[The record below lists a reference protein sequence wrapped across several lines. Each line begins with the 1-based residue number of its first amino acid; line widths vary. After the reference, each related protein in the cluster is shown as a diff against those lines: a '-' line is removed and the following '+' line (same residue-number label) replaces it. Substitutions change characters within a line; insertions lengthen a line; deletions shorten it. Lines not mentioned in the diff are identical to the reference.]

1 MVVAEQPVDDLPA
14 YVERLAFGA
23 RQASYVVAR
32 LNGQRRTDALR
43 AIAAGLRGESSTI
56 AAANERDMRHARESG
71 IGDALLDRLR
81 LDASRIEKMAEAV
94 EEVAGQPDPIGETL
108 SAHVR
113 PDGLRIEKRRV
124 PLGVVAV
131 IYEARPNVTA
141 DAAALCLKSGNACI
155 LRGGRESFHSN
166 AAIGQVIGDSLERS
180 GLVREAVQIVG
191 TTDRALVP
199 LLLKQN
205 QYIDLVVPRGGEG
218 LIRTVVEQSTIP
230 VIKHYAGNCHVY
242 VHEKCPY
249 DRAEAIV
256 LNAKLQRPAVCNAA
270 ETILF
275 DASIAERFLPSIARK
290 LGEAGCEIRG
300 CARTIKLLDGVK
312 QATEQDWYTEYLDL
326 VVAVKIVDGL
336 DEAIAHINKYGSGHT
351 DAILTD
357 SVAAAQRFVEGV
369 DSANTMVNC
378 STRLSDGGVYGLG
391 AEIGISTDKL
401 HARGP
406 MGASDLTTYK
416 YVVTGDGHT
425 R

>member
-14 YVERLAFGA
+14 YVERLALGA
-23 RQASYVVAR
+23 RQASYVVAT

-43 AIAAGLRGESSTI
+43 AIAAGLRAESSTI
-56 AAANERDMRHARESG
+56 ATANERDMRQARESG
-71 IGDALLDRLR
+71 IGDAMLDRLR

-166 AAIGQVIGDSLERS
+166 AAIGRVIGDSLERS
-180 GLVREAVQIVG
+180 DLVREAVQVVG

-199 LLLKQN
+199 LLLKQD

-270 ETILF
+270 ETILL

-300 CARTIKLLDGVK
+300 CDRTVKLLEGVPR
-312 QATEQDWYTEYLDL
+312 ATEQDWYTEYLDL

-351 DAILTD
+351 DAIITD

-406 MGASDLTTYK
+406 MGAADLTTYK

>member
-1 MVVAEQPVDDLPA
+1 MVVPEQPVDDLPA
-14 YVERLAFGA
+14 YVECLALGA

-32 LNGQRRTDALR
+32 LNGQRRIDALR
-43 AIAAGLRGESSTI
+43 AIATGLRAESPTI
-56 AAANERDMRHARESG
+56 VAANERDMRQARESG
-71 IGDALLDRLR
+71 IGDAMLDRLR
-81 LDASRIEKMAEAV
+81 LDASRIEKMAQAV
-94 EEVAGQPDPIGETL
+94 EEVAAQPDPIGETL

-166 AAIGQVIGDSLERS
+166 MAIGKVIGDSLERS
-180 GLVREAVQIVG
+180 DVVREAVQIVG

-199 LLLKQN
+199 LLLKQD
-205 QYIDLVVPRGGEG
+205 QYIDLVVPRGGAG

-230 VIKHYAGNCHVY
+230 VIKHYTGNCHVY

-270 ETILF
+270 ETILL

-290 LGEAGCEIRG
+290 LDEAGCEIRG
-300 CARTIKLLDGVK
+300 CDRTARLLDGVK
-312 QATEQDWYTEYLDL
+312 QATEQDWHTEYLDL
-326 VVAVKIVDGL
+326 VVAVRIVDGL
-336 DEAIAHINKYGSGHT
+336 DEAVAHINKYGSGHT

-406 MGASDLTTYK
+406 MGAADLTTYK
-416 YVVTGDGHT
+416 YVVTGDGHI